1 MVFSICLGPPGRFF
15 CIHFQDEGDP
25 FLPWASC
32 MDRWPGAWLAHDG
45 GWGWRTGGMVYMGA
59 GDGLLQKTRTGR
71 GGRLFFGRLSRR
83 KPEGCWERGTSTG
96 ETGGRGELSRDREKE
111 AGEESLRFDHSLP
124 YVLHLSFISFYFDGH
139 TNASSWCLDACFDHL
154 MC

>member
-83 KPEGCWERGTSTG
+83 KPEGCWERGTSIG
-96 ETGGRGELSRDREKE
+96 ETGGRGELSRTVRKKQ
-111 AGEESLRFDHSLP
+111 GRNRSGLIIP
-124 YVLHLSFISFYFDGH
+124 YLMFFTFLLSHF
-139 TNASSWCLDACFDHL
+139 TL
-154 MC
+154 MVTLMLLVDVWMLALII